1 MGRRFLFT
9 LLILSLLLSAYS
21 WLASLWIERQYP
33 PIGQFIEIDGQR
45 LHYVSQGEGSGPALL
60 LVHGASSNLRDFTSS
75 IMPAL
80 AKNHRVIAFDRPGY
94 GYSERAKGN
103 WQNPAQIASLLL
115 DACGQLGIEKPVI
128 VGHSW
133 AGSVVMAALV
143 EMPERISGGVLLA
156 GVAGHW
162 AGSVG
167 WTYDVGAI
175 PVLGQ
180 LFAWTVVTPAGQL
193 LLRKEVQPVLAPGPV
208 PDHYVEDIGA
218 PLALRPWSFEYNVE
232 DMTRLNEYM
241 QRLSPR
247 YDQIRRP
254 LLIIHGD
261 ADRLVPFWNHG
272 RRVLPVVPQARLVL
286 IDDAGHALHHT
297 HTQEVVRAIDQF
309 VLPATST
316 RTTAPIS
323 GQ

>member
-1 MGRRFLFT
+1 LP
-9 LLILSLLLSAYS
+9 
-21 WLASLWIERQYP
+21 E
-33 PIGQFIEIDGQR
+33 
-45 LHYVSQGEGSGPALL
+45 
-60 LVHGASSNLRDFTSS
+60 
-75 IMPAL
+75 L

-94 GYSERAKGN
+94 GYSERQQGD
-103 WQNPAQIASLLL
+103 WQDPAQIAALLL
-115 DACGQLGIEKPVI
+115 DACNRLGIQKPVI

-143 EMPERISGGVLLA
+143 EMPARISGGVLLA

-175 PVLGQ
+175 PVLGP

-193 LLRKEVQPVLAPGPV
+193 LLPEEVQPVLAPSPV

-218 PLALRPWSFEYNVE
+218 PLALRPWSFEHNVE
-232 DMTRLNEYM
+232 DMTRLNVYM
-241 QRLSPR
+241 QNLSPR
-247 YDQIRRP
+247 YDQIRLP

-286 IDDAGHALHHT
+286 IHEAGHALHHT
-297 HTQEVVRAIDQF
+297 HTQEVARAIDQF
-309 VLPATST
+309 VSPVTPA
-316 RTTAPIS
+316 RRIAPTS